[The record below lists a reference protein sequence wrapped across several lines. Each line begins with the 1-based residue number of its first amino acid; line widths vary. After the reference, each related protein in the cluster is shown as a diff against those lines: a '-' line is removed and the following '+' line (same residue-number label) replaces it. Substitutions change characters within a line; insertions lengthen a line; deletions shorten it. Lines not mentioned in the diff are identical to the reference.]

1 MKAFFHDDQKLHHP
15 QTYFSRGKMRT
26 PQEVPAR
33 LDGLVQAARKLG
45 FDVQA
50 PADHG
55 AGALA
60 AVHSLDYLRFLQD
73 AHDDWMKLPGD
84 WGGEV
89 VSNVFVREPNALRG
103 VLAKAGRYL
112 A

>member
-55 AGALA
+55 QARCRPCIPWTIC
-60 AVHSLDYLRFLQD
+60 S
-73 AHDDWMKLPGD
+73 
-84 WGGEV
+84 
-89 VSNVFVREPNALRG
+89 SC
-103 VLAKAGRYL
+103 KAPMRTG
-112 A
+112 